1 MDIQTRKLHLIEDI
15 SKLNDPVVIAKV
27 EELLRASRSAA
38 IETVAKPYD
47 LSSIKGLLSAEEAE
61 QYHRNIQQ
69 TRNEWEE
76 GT

>member
-15 SKLNDPVVIAKV
+15 SKLNDPAIIAKV
-27 EELLRASRSAA
+27 EELLRAGSP
-38 IETVAKPYD
+38 EKPVKPYD

-61 QYHRNIQQ
+61 KYHRNLQQ

-76 GT
+76 GI